1 MPKQSLP
8 TYAIVELL
16 IRLTQYNGEIG
27 DYKNHSMFDTGV
39 IVRTS
44 AGNITFPV
52 GIINK
57 QHQDPTS
64 ITDSELASAALLFRP
79 TR

>member
-1 MPKQSLP
+1 
-8 TYAIVELL
+8 
-16 IRLTQYNGEIG
+16 
-27 DYKNHSMFDTGV
+27 MFDTGV

-79 TR
+79 AR